1 MDIHEKMTL
10 KNIIKPQYSLKKRL
24 IIYTSLFSILMGCVL
39 VFAAYRIALEETN
52 EILDAQMKNLAER
65 VAKFNPEAINSQ
77 FDHSKHYKEE
87 DLFVDVWTYE
97 NRAHL
102 THPLNLLVDPVKEM
116 GFYQHSTKHGELQTY
131 IIPLEKL
138 QIQVSQQKSVR
149 QNLAIELAINM
160 FLPYL
165 IIMPFAIW
173 GLSYIIRRS
182 FEPIEHFKS
191 ELMQRKPNELSPI
204 PHDSY
209 PIEIVPSIEE
219 MNQLFQRIS
228 VAQCEQKQFIADAA
242 HELRTPITALNL
254 QTEILLREI
263 PDHPSLL
270 KLNQGLARIQHLV
283 NQLLNLAQQD
293 AFVLNHEENSVCQ
306 IDELA
311 VNCIEQLI
319 HLALEKNID
328 LGMERHEN
336 ITIQSQM
343 SAVHSIIYNLIDN
356 AIKYTPVN
364 GIINVCTFLENQH
377 AVITIEDSGSGIS
390 PELYEQIK
398 KRFYRVHHHLEIGSG
413 LGLSI
418 VDKATERLGGELEF
432 HRSPLLGGLKVT
444 IRLPSRLNLAPDA

>member
-1 MDIHEKMTL
+1 MH
-10 KNIIKPQYSLKKRL
+10 YSLKKRL

-39 VFAAYRIALEETN
+39 VFSAYRIALEETN

-65 VAKFNPEAINSQ
+65 VAKFNPKTIKSQ
-77 FDHSKHYKEE
+77 FDHLEHYKEE
-87 DLFVDVWTYE
+87 DLFVDIWNYD
-97 NRAHL
+97 NKDNL
-102 THPLNLLVDPVKEM
+102 SHPLNLLVDPVKEM
-116 GFYQHSTKHGELQTY
+116 GFYHHFTTHGELQTY

-191 ELMQRKPNELSPI
+191 ELMQRKPSELSPI
-204 PHDSY
+204 HHDQY

-219 MNQLFQRIS
+219 INSLFQRICT
-228 VAQCEQKQFIADAA
+228 AQLEQKQFIADAA

-254 QTEILLREI
+254 QTQILLNEF
-263 PDHPSLL
+263 PNHSSLL
-270 KLNQGLARIQHLV
+270 KLNQGLVRIQHLV
-283 NQLLNLAQQD
+283 NQLLNLAKQD
-293 AFVLNHEENSVCQ
+293 AFVLNHEQNSTFQV
-306 IDELA
+306 DELA
-311 VNCIEQLI
+311 INCIEQLI
-319 HLALEKNID
+319 HLAIAKNID
-328 LGMERHEN
+328 LGMERHES
-336 ITIQSQM
+336 ITILSQA

-356 AIKYTPVN
+356 AIKYTPSN
-364 GIINVCTFLENQH
+364 GIINVSTFAQGQN
-377 AVITIEDSGSGIS
+377 AFITIEDSGPGIS
-390 PELYEQIK
+390 PDLYDHIK
-398 KRFYRVHHHLEIGSG
+398 KRFYRVHQHLEMGSG

-432 HRSPLLGGLKVT
+432 SQSPLLGGLKVSV
-444 IRLPSRLNLAPDA
+444 RLPLALNLSPHVEFAPV